1 MKEGWVK
8 IFSAIELLEVK
19 LAEDVLKQH
28 NIESHIAQK
37 GDSVF
42 QATAEAAL
50 FTLPDNVEAAIKV
63 LKENNFKNNGA

>member
-19 LAEDVLKQH
+19 LAEDVLKQN

-50 FTLPDNVEAAIKV
+50 YTLPEKAEAAIKI
-63 LKENNFKNNGA
+63 LQKNKFK

>member
-8 IFSAIELLEVK
+8 IFSGIELLEVK
-19 LAEDVLKQH
+19 LAEDVLKQN

-50 FTLPDNVEAAIKV
+50 YTLPEKAEAAIKV
-63 LKENNFKNNGA
+63 LQENNFK